1 MMLNTLSLLLLPVM
15 ALLFHLSS
23 GTKITYSVQ
32 SYGAKPDGKTDS
44 TKAFLNAW
52 AAACASTKSVMIY
65 VPQGRY
71 LLASPAFWGQ
81 NCKNK
86 DTTIKIDGTLVAPSN
101 YQVIGNNGNWLK
113 FERVNG
119 LKISGGTFD
128 GQGAALWACKNSGKT
143 CLSGATV
150 FFGIFLLKLRGNWK
164 ELI

>member
-1 MMLNTLSLLLLPVM
+1 MSLLVLVIM
-15 ALLFHLSS
+15 YLFHLSS
-23 GTKITYSVQ
+23 GMKITYNVQ

-52 AAACASTKSVMIY
+52 GAACASTKSVMIY

-71 LLASPAFWGQ
+71 LLANAAFWGQ

-101 YQVIGNNGNWLK
+101 YNVIGNTGNWLK

-128 GQGAALWACKNSGKT
+128 GQGANLWTCKTSGKS
-143 CLSGATV
+143 CPNGATV
-150 FFGIFLLKLRGNWK
+150 CPISYSNV
-164 ELI
+164 